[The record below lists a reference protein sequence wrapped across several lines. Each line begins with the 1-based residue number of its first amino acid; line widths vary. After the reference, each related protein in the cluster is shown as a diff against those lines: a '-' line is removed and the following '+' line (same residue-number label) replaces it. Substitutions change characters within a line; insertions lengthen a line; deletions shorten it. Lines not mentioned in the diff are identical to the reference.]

1 MSSFLVE
8 WNMVQENVQRSL
20 NEQWVGITFT
30 QETLSY
36 MSPLLYKGS
45 LKFVWKA
52 EQIVNSLSVGRNPR

>member
-45 LKFVWKA
+45 LKFV
-52 EQIVNSLSVGRNPR
+52 